1 MADPMLNFCVVEFDV
16 RRLLENGHR
25 DEAEELI
32 IAKFRAGYSSP
43 PLLQLVADLL
53 ALKPLKRRAWPRS
66 GAGPY
71 QWLEIGT
78 RDQELR
84 WEHAEY
90 RAKRQ
95 SGKRRRR
102 DEKKPEPRLDTL
114 MREFKRGKNTIKT
127 ALAYYRIARSE
138 YDRGIREFEREERE
152 AREADRE
159 AK

>member
-1 MADPMLNFCVVEFDV
+1 MLDFCRVEFRV

-32 IAKFRAGYSSP
+32 IAEFRAGYSSP

-53 ALKPLKRRAWPRS
+53 ALKPLKRKAWPRS
-66 GAGPY
+66 GVAPY

-84 WEHAEY
+84 LEHAEY
-90 RAKRQ
+90 RAKRR

-102 DEKKPEPRLDTL
+102 GEDKPEPRIETL
-114 MREFKRGKNTIKT
+114 MREFKRKRNTIKK

-152 AREADRE
+152 EREADRE